1 MLKFGDRLQIKD
13 PMLKFEKWWLEV
25 EEFARIVKKC
35 WGTDCPSRDP
45 LEVWQFKVRL
55 LRRKLK
61 SWSRNA
67 KAKLRKSKSSLIGAS
82 DELDKLAEIRV
93 LSSLE
98 REKRREDWV
107 KLDQIWRMDEIE
119 AR

>member
-1 MLKFGDRLQIKD
+1 LATITILSKGVSDHNPLMLKFGDRLQIKD

-61 SWSRNA
+61 S
-67 KAKLRKSKSSLIGAS
+67 
-82 DELDKLAEIRV
+82 
-93 LSSLE
+93 
-98 REKRREDWV
+98 
-107 KLDQIWRMDEIE
+107 
-119 AR
+119 